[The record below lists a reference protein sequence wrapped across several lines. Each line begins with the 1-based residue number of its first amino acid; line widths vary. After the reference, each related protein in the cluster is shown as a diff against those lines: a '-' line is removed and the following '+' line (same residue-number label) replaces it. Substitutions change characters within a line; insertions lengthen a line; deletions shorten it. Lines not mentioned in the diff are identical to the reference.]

1 MYNHYV
7 LIFIIMYNNDVNDV
21 NFNKIFLIKTIFH
34 TRKIFWLTVY
44 GIHNN

>member
-7 LIFIIMYNNDVNDV
+7 LIHNDINDV

-44 GIHNN
+44 DIHNN

>member
-7 LIFIIMYNNDVNDV
+7 LIDNDVNDV

-34 TRKIFWLTVY
+34 TRKIFWLTMY
-44 GIHNN
+44 DIHNN